1 MKIEMTPLKV
11 EILLWYF
18 CSQKPF
24 PNLHTDACRKAVDEL
39 VKQGIAFYVETPSN
53 PDVLVFEREALAV
66 YIEEILRVPLPT
78 KTWTIVR

>member
-11 EILLWYF
+11 EILLWYN
-18 CSQKPF
+18 CTDSNF
-24 PNLHTDACRKAVDEL
+24 PRIQTH
-39 VKQGIAFYVETPSN
+39 AFNEAMKEFLQNGMATLNKDQNSSTLYEF
-53 PDVLVFEREALAV
+53 DREALSM